1 MIKFYNDNGDVAT
14 ANGRV
19 KIIPILRGYTT
30 TTSTNGVMKRSYV
43 RNVNK
48 YEVTIDRMVLSD
60 YNILKLMF
68 LQDLHFKDI
77 DRNIEDGNL
86 FIDGTEFSLEEVENK
101 IDNTFYYTGTFTLI
115 KS

>member
-1 MIKFYNDNGDVAT
+1 MIKFYNDNGDIVT
-14 ANGRV
+14 ANGSI
-19 KIIPILRGYTT
+19 KPIPILRGYTT

-48 YEVTIDRMVLSD
+48 YEVTIDMMEIND
-60 YNILKLMF
+60 YNTLKLMF
-68 LQDLHFKDI
+68 LQDLYFKDI

-86 FIDGTEFSLEEVENK
+86 FIEGTEFSLEEVENK